1 MKPKNN
7 PSKLSIRKAYSEQLR
22 EKQKAR
28 DNKKLIKVDGKSTKK
43 SLNKATSSRT
53 KTNIKGVKSLKEE
66 KCHLNILF
74 EESNHQKVQLD
85 DKSLRKNSKAQS
97 DKPTRC
103 IKPPK
108 NYQSIKSNRKSHKSI
123 TLKSTIDEKLTKNT
137 QDTLKYQYRI
147 YDLEKKLER

>member
-28 DNKKLIKVDGKSTKK
+28 DNKKLIKVDGNSTKR
-43 SLNKATSSRT
+43 SLNKETSSKT
-53 KTNIKGVKSLKEE
+53 KTNIKSVKSPREQ

-74 EESNHQKVQLD
+74 EESSHPRLHK
-85 DKSLRKNSKAQS
+85 DKKNPTKNSKVEN
-97 DKPTRC
+97 DKRTRC

-108 NYQSIKSNRKSHKSI
+108 NYQSIKSNKKNHIS
-123 TLKSTIDEKLTKNT
+123 TTIDEKQVKCT
-137 QDTLKYQYRI
+137 QDTLKYQYKI